1 MDKQVKKFLNHEV
14 SVAEIT
20 YIVVREQLPNG
31 VERLVAKPKDT
42 ESDYLRYEKYVN
54 PANPPPAEDK
64 PPPKNTGG
72 KKPYLMV
79 MTQEVEELRKAGV
92 KNVDELVGFLG
103 SLGKYVEWSTGRLI
117 HKRSK
122 KRLKYKDFKTIF
134 PYSNNKLNR
143 ILTDLRE
150 HDLLFNTEEGY
161 FISTRII
168 KKGKSKK
175 KGANRDG
182 L

>member
-1 MDKQVKKFLNHEV
+1 MDKQVKNFLNREANVVEV
-14 SVAEIT
+14 T
-20 YIVVREQLPNG
+20 YIITRHTLPNG
-31 VERLVAKPKDT
+31 VEHLVYTPKDI
-42 ESDYLRYEKYVN
+42 EGEYFQHDRYVN
-54 PANPPPAEDK
+54 PEKPPPPEGK
-64 PPPKNTGG
+64 PKNTGG

-79 MTQEVEELRKAGV
+79 MTQEVEELRKQGV
-92 KNVDELVGFLG
+92 KNVDELIGFIM
-103 SLGKYVEWSTGRLI
+103 SLGTYIEWNTGRLI

-122 KRLKYKDFKTIF
+122 KQLKYKDLQKIF
-134 PYSNNKLNR
+134 PYGNRKLNR

-150 HDLLFNTEEGY
+150 YDLLFNTEEGY